1 VFFADGDAAVAVG
14 GLVSLRGAFRVDVE
28 DGPFQRLFQ
37 LAHRLAGCPV
47 EHAVLHR
54 AGLVFRQVVGGVA
67 DRGDPAFVQAALL
80 PQGEGFREYL
90 FELGGAA
97 EAGFGGA
104 PGEFQGEP
112 DFVGGVAAHRA
123 GFVGGEQGGVVAGAA
138 AGELGQQP
146 GLAGLGPAGEAFET
160 DHGVDQLRVR
170 QGVFVPGVG
179 VDFQG
184 EQAGGE
190 GVAVGAVVV
199 VLAEFAFDA
208 GPVEGVLE
216 FGLGLAPGV
225 EHVFEFIRV

>member
-1 VFFADGDAAVAVG
+1 V
-14 GLVSLRGAFRVDVE
+14 L
-28 DGPFQRLFQ
+28 Q
-37 LAHRLAGCPV
+37 
-47 EHAVLHR
+47 LHR
-54 AGLVFRQVVGGVA
+54 T
-67 DRGDPAFVQAALL
+67 
-80 PQGEGFREYL
+80 
-90 FELGGAA
+90 A

-104 PGEFQGEP
+104 AGEFQGQP
-112 DFVGGVAAHRA
+112 DLVGGVAAHRA
-123 GFVGGEQGGVVAGAA
+123 GFVGGHQGGVVAGAA

-146 GLAGLGPAGEAFET
+146 GLAGFGPGGEAFEPE
-160 DHGVDQLRVR
+160 DRVDELRVR
-170 QGVFVPGVG
+170 QAVFVSGVG

-216 FGLGLAPGV
+216 FDLGLAPDV